1 MLAWEWEWGKGWTA
15 KGNEKKS
22 GDVEMG
28 GTLIVGHFL
37 RCAHL
42 SKLTRLC
49 ALNTASC
56 THQIHTTYFKLFL
69 RNSNMPFL
77 N

>member
-15 KGNEKKS
+15 KGNEKKW

-28 GTLIVGHFL
+28 GTLIVEHFL

-49 ALNTASC
+49 ALNMAKLYTSN
-56 THQIHTTYFKLFL
+56 TYNIF
-69 RNSNMPFL
+69 
-77 N
+77 